1 MNSRRCS
8 SIAPLCRIIYPS
20 DSSCVYIFLAESCAA
35 VDSSAGRSSKAQN
48 ICIRICIRIYVCI
61 YKCTFVCTAKAWKKT
76 RRGNFGN
83 SFSVIKLA
91 FLVEDN
97 KCTHMQIACTNT
109 YTSVHAVTAKYD
121 CMYAIFID
129 VHTYKHTD
137 TQTNKHT
144 YIHTYMHAYIYTYN
158 VQTYESNQLY
168 TYLHSTCI
176 HMYTNA
182 YMQHISTRDVY
193 VFKDSEAVHLMIGG
207 PRSEP
212 YFCDEKII
220 STSCPRHQCLLKFD
234 DELRRI
240 FMAQHLYW

>member
-1 MNSRRCS
+1 LRLFAELFIRQTLRVYTYFWQNPALLLTAAREGHRR
-8 SIAPLCRIIYPS
+8 LKTY
-20 DSSCVYIFLAESCAA
+20 VYVYAYVYTYVYTNVHLY
-35 VDSSAGRSSKAQN
+35 VRRRPGRRQDVGK
-48 ICIRICIRIYVCI
+48 
-61 YKCTFVCTAKAWKKT
+61 
-76 RRGNFGN
+76 FGN

-97 KCTHMQIACTNT
+97 RCTHMQIACTNT
-109 YTSVHAVTAKYD
+109 YTSVHAVTAKSD

-220 STSCPRHQCLLKFD
+220 ST
-234 DELRRI
+234 
-240 FMAQHLYW
+240 